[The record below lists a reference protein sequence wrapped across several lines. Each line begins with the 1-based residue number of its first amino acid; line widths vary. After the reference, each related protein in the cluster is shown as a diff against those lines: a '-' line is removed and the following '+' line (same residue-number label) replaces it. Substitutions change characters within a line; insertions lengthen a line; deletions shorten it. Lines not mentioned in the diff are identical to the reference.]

1 MEADLFTHGAKLCP
15 GCSGCTTNLTDG
27 DLAYELE
34 LEAMMSERP
43 DGNSGPPA
51 TSFSGWHISPNRM
64 VPTRRGKGADAVT
77 HVRRVSA
84 PMDIDNLAQRT
95 FAALS
100 RSREV

>member
-15 GCSGCTTNLTDG
+15 GCSGCATNLADG

-64 VPTRRGKGADAVT
+64 VPTRRGKGADTTT

-84 PMDIDNLAQRT
+84 PMDINRLAVRT
-95 FAALS
+95 ANALMKA
-100 RSREV
+100 RKR